1 MTGMAGSATRS
12 LDHLYLAWLFGGD
25 IAVRE
30 DADGHL
36 GAQHSLYKINLDAP
50 ALQPSTVQRGTC
62 VSSAE
67 RSSLLERIY
76 SSFFATAVN
85 EAAY

>member
-1 MTGMAGSATRS
+1 MAGPATRS
-12 LDHLYLAWLFGGD
+12 LDQLYLASLFGGD
-25 IAVRE
+25 IAVKE
-30 DADGHL
+30 DPNDRL
-36 GAQHSLYKINLDAP
+36 PTQHSLYKINLDAP

>member
-1 MTGMAGSATRS
+1 MAGSATRS
-12 LDHLYLAWLFGGD
+12 LELYLASLFAGG
-25 IAVRE
+25 IAVKE
-30 DADGHL
+30 DANDRL
-36 GAQHSLYKINLDAP
+36 PTQHSLYKINLDAP
-50 ALQPSTVQRGTC
+50 VLQTSTVHGGIC
-62 VSSAE
+62 VITAE